1 MLACWAECQ
10 LRWSWNAIQWIQESI
25 CFLQNKT
32 KNIWLQ
38 NASDNSLCAERERK
52 ALKNWNILNLKNL
65 YIWCKITWQS
75 GIVRMDA
82 ALLPVLSCESAIY
95 LWKKTRQVRKFNEK
109 TKLNYRFHNPNTDEV
124 MANYLCKILVQA
136 NAEKARRVIEAAK
149 ELNKEEL
156 ELASEFWKWFEYIE
170 LLCFETGANVDRTK
184 RKGYD
189 FFVYFGIILW
199 N

>member
-1 MLACWAECQ
+1 M
-10 LRWSWNAIQWIQESI
+10 
-25 CFLQNKT
+25 K
-32 KNIWLQ
+32 
-38 NASDNSLCAERERK
+38 
-52 ALKNWNILNLKNL
+52 
-65 YIWCKITWQS
+65 
-75 GIVRMDA
+75 
-82 ALLPVLSCESAIY
+82 
-95 LWKKTRQVRKFNEK
+95 K

-149 ELNKEEL
+149 ELNEEEL

-184 RKGYD
+184 RKGYE